1 MRNIYQKIL
10 TAALG
15 LSDIFIKFLE
25 IYHIYL
31 HNFKRYS
38 SENNELKLLF
48 KMSKFKLYTLQ
59 SPTTIY

>member
-31 HNFKRYS
+31 HNFKHS
-38 SENNELKLLF
+38 SENNELKLLC

-59 SPTTIY
+59 SPTTIH